1 MMKTMILSALAAA
14 TPLVVQAD
22 MTEFFRIVG
31 GNDAEKGDYPYY
43 AQLGGCGGTLILPD
57 VVLTAAHCPNP
68 RKVIIGNSIRDTY
81 NSGNVHDGDDVGSCA
96 VFERHEN
103 YQDENDMNND
113 FALCKLRTSVNIDQ
127 NSVKLEVNFDTTVP
141 DNGEMV
147 TAIGM
152 GTLEY
157 GGAITTKLQW
167 VDIPSITNEK
177 CSQRYGGYI
186 TDAMMCAAFDE
197 GGKDSC
203 QGDSGGPLVVKTD
216 NGDGTE
222 THTHVGV
229 VSWGA
234 GCAYAGSPGVYSRV
248 SDAEEWIKRRA
259 CALSDSEESFCA
271 TEEPTD
277 PPVDPTDP
285 PVDPTDPPVD
295 PTDPPVDDTEDP
307 TQSPT
312 YAPTESPTEP
322 PTGAPTVA
330 QETCEDTDAKLC
342 SKLISKFAEK
352 GKWGKLKK
360 KCKKLV
366 NKKKPSKGMAYDLC
380 PATCALVDVGPC
392 A

>member
-1 MMKTMILSALAAA
+1 M
-14 TPLVVQAD
+14 
-22 MTEFFRIVG
+22 
-31 GNDAEKGDYPYY
+31 
-43 AQLGGCGGTLILPD
+43 GGCGGTLILPD

-177 CSQRYGGYI
+177 CSQRYGGSI

-295 PTDPPVDDTEDP
+295 PTDPP
-307 TQSPT
+307 
-312 YAPTESPTEP
+312 TESPTEP

-360 KCKKLV
+360 KCKKLA
-366 NKKKPSKGMAYDLC
+366 NKKKPSKGRAYDLC